1 MDIQKHIKKVLREEF
16 PQEDYIKQMIK
27 NISAVDSILKSL
39 YPNFNKDG
47 AHLKERRP
55 LFWDHFLYECFDN
68 ETNQLYASY
77 NPTKRELH
85 MNIEIYKTL
94 ENYLGEDASM
104 NVIEWF
110 NNEFDTEAEYV
121 TF

>member
-1 MDIQKHIKKVLREEF
+1 MSLKEHIRKVLTEEF
-16 PQEDYIKQMIK
+16 PQEDYINEYIR
-27 NISAVDSILKSL
+27 NVSAVDSLLKSL

-47 AHLKERRP
+47 AHLKKRKP
-55 LFWDHFLYECFDN
+55 LFWDAFLYECFDN
-68 ETNQLYASY
+68 ETNQIYASY
-77 NPTKRELH
+77 NPTKGELT
-85 MNIEIYKTL
+85 MDSEIYKTL
-94 ENYLGEDASM
+94 ENYLGEGAAM

>member
-1 MDIQKHIKKVLREEF
+1 MNLKQHIRKVLTEEF
-16 PQEDYIKQMIK
+16 PQEDYI
-27 NISAVDSILKSL
+27 NEYNRNVSVVDSILKAL

-47 AHLKERRP
+47 AHLKKRKP

-68 ETNQLYASY
+68 ETDHKYASY
-77 NPTKRELH
+77 NPRDRGLY
-85 MNIEIYKTL
+85 MDIEIYKTL
-94 ENYLGEDASM
+94 ENYLGEDAAM